1 MRSQDDTSAVRCAM
15 KHPNGLAGRLVSAL
29 TWSLGLLVSPVV
41 QAAEPFESTAASA
54 TSDYTTDGRMPLGT
68 IMGRFDDLSTAHG
81 WIAETIYDYP
91 GTRGIAIK
99 SWRTPHR
106 GEALWILSGIHGEE
120 PAGPNAIAANLASL
134 TQLADA
140 GIPIVVIPL
149 ANPNAYRHN
158 WRYPNTPERD
168 WKKGGGYSVGDAEHL
183 LPDLDAGDRPRAAK
197 APGPET
203 SALTQHVLRLAEF
216 YPPRLVLDLHEDEL
230 SQEGGYIYSQG
241 RQADGNP
248 AGAEIIRL
256 LQATG
261 IPLRQSGKTRF
272 GETIVQGVISRDDQ
286 GGPIRDGSIDE
297 LLAATEVFVDGRK
310 VRGPSA
316 HTVIV
321 VETPAF
327 EGSKFALRVAAQGA
341 VLQHAA
347 DLWRAVDPPAAG
359 TASTPPS
366 RSAVEAIA
374 DDYLATLARMQPEFG
389 TAEDLPGTDHGTLT
403 DNTEPAIA
411 RWRAYEDQV
420 MAQLRAV
427 PAGSLRSESDRV
439 LYGVLRD
446 ELGRSAGA
454 RVCRLELW
462 GVASYVN
469 GWQASLTDLARVQ
482 PVGSDALRAAALRRA
497 SAIPRF
503 IDNEI
508 VLLRQ
513 GLHEGYSSPKV
524 IVREVI
530 RQLDELLATKPEH
543 SPFAAPT
550 ERDSDPRFSAA
561 YQAVVRDEINPAVR
575 RYRDFLSKTYLPAAR
590 HELGV
595 SANPNGRACYDA
607 VVRQFSTVS
616 MPADQ
621 VYEAGWQQIR
631 ALDEQMRPIA
641 VRLTGTDDLA
651 RAMHMVNTESRFA
664 FRTEADVI
672 AYAQAAQDRAS
683 AAMPRVFGLYTT
695 LPVQIQPYPE
705 FRARAGAPGQYQAPP
720 EDGSRPPIHLLNT
733 WDPTHKSRASIESTT
748 FHETWPGHHQQIMV
762 ARDAR
767 AQHRL
772 VRALFNSGFGEGW
785 ALYAER
791 VADEMGLYSGDL
803 DRFGF
808 LSSAKFRSARMVIDS
823 GIHTRGMSYEDAI
836 KLLTEQSTLSPAQV
850 RGEVNRY
857 ISWPGQAPSYMIGN
871 LEILRLRDAAKA
883 KFGPQFDLRAFHDQV
898 LGRGSVTLPLLRELV
913 EEWIASSR
921 ATPMAAAGA
930 Q

>member
-1 MRSQDDTSAVRCAM
+1 MRSQDGRWFSRRAMARGAGNLVRIAVA
-15 KHPNGLAGRLVSAL
+15 LAGVLCIGTV
-29 TWSLGLLVSPVV
+29 PVLRADDSV
-41 QAAEPFESTAASA
+41 VAPASTATA
-54 TSDYTTDGRMPLGT
+54 DYTADGRIPLGT
-68 IMGRFDDLSTAHG
+68 IMGRFDELSTQHG
-81 WIAETIYDYP
+81 WLAETIYSYP
-91 GTRGIAIK
+91 DTQAAGIK

-140 GIPIVVIPL
+140 GVPIVVIPL
-149 ANPNAYRHN
+149 GNPNAYRHN

-183 LPDLDAGDRPRAAK
+183 LPDLDAGSKPRAVK

-203 SALTQHVLRLAEF
+203 AALTQYVLRLAEQ

-230 SQEGGYIYSQG
+230 STDGGYIYSQG
-241 RQADGNP
+241 RRADDNP
-248 AGAEIIRL
+248 VGAEIIRL

-261 IPLRQSGKTRF
+261 IPLRQSGNTRF
-272 GETIVQGVISRDDQ
+272 GEPIVQGVISRDDK

-297 LLAATEVFVDGRK
+297 LLAATAVFVDGRR

-327 EGSKFALRVAAQGA
+327 AGSKFDLRVAAQGA
-341 VLQHAA
+341 VVQHVG
-347 DLWRAVDPPAAG
+347 DLWRLVAQPTAVAPA
-359 TASTPPS
+359 TAA
-366 RSAVEAIA
+366 RSPVYAIA
-374 DDYLATLARMQPEFG
+374 DDYLAALTRMQPEFG
-389 TAEDLPGTDHGTLT
+389 TSEDLPGTDHGALT
-403 DNTEPAIA
+403 DNTEAGIA
-411 RWRAYEDQV
+411 RWRAHEDKV
-420 MAQLRAV
+420 LTQLRAIPV
-427 PAGSLRSESDRV
+427 ESLRNESDRV
-439 LYGVLRD
+439 LHGVLTD
-446 ELGRSAGA
+446 ELERNAGA

-482 PVGSDALRAAALRRA
+482 PVGSEALRAAALRRA
-497 SAIPRF
+497 RAIPHF

-513 GLHEGYSSPKV
+513 GLREGYSSPQV

-530 RQLDELLATKPEH
+530 KQLDELLATRPEQ

-550 ERDSDPRFSAA
+550 ERDTDPKFRAA

-575 RYRDFLSKTYLPAAR
+575 RYRDFLSKTYLPDAR
-590 HELGV
+590 DALGV

-621 VYEAGWQQIR
+621 VYETGWQQIH
-631 ALDEQMRPIA
+631 ALDEEMRPIA

-651 RAMHMVNTESRFA
+651 RAMHMVNTEPRFA
-664 FRTEADVI
+664 FKTGADVI
-672 AYAQAAQDRAS
+672 AYAQAAQDRVS
-683 AAMPRVFGLYTT
+683 AAMPSAFGLYTT

-705 FRARAGAPGQYQAPP
+705 FRARAGAPGQYQSPP

-733 WDPTHKSRASIESTT
+733 WDPAHKSRASIESTT
-748 FHETWPGHHQQIMV
+748 FHETWPGHHQQLMV
-762 ARDAR
+762 AREAK

-772 VRALFNSGFGEGW
+772 VRALYNSGFGEGW

-791 VADEMGLYSGDL
+791 VAGEMGMYSGDL
-803 DRFGF
+803 DRFGH
-808 LSSAKFRSARMVIDS
+808 LSSAKFRAARMVIDS
-823 GIHTRGMSYEDAI
+823 GIHTRGMSYDAAI
-836 KLLTEQSTLSPAQV
+836 KLLTEQATLSPAQV

-871 LEILRLRDAAKA
+871 LEILRLRAAAKA
-883 KFGPQFDLRAFHDQV
+883 RLGTQFDLRAFHDQV
-898 LGRGSVTLPLLRELV
+898 LGRGSVTLPLLRELL
-913 EEWIASSR
+913 EEWISHAP
-921 ATPMAAAGA
+921 ALAPPAH
-930 Q
+930 

>member
-1 MRSQDDTSAVRCAM
+1 MNAAARCVSMTATAFALAALLAQPALADDARTPTATTQATSNIEYTAD
-15 KHPNGLAGRLVSAL
+15 GRLPL
-29 TWSLGLLVSPVV
+29 TELVH
-41 QAAEPFESTAASA
+41 
-54 TSDYTTDGRMPLGT
+54 
-68 IMGRFDDLSTAHG
+68 RFDTLSTREG
-81 WIAETIYDYP
+81 WIAETIYAYGSTPDV
-91 GTRGIAIK
+91 AIR

-120 PAGPNAIAANLASL
+120 PAGPNAIAAQLESL
-134 TQLADA
+134 TRLAA
-140 GIPIVVIPL
+140 SGVPIVVIPL
-149 ANPNAYRHN
+149 ANPQAYRHN

-168 WKKGGGYSVGDAEHL
+168 WKTGGGYSVGDAEHL
-183 LPDLDAGDRPRAAK
+183 LPDLANGAKPRAEK

-203 SALTQHVLRLAEF
+203 AALTAYVLRMAEQ

-230 SQEGGYIYSQG
+230 STEGGYVYSQG

-248 AGAEIIRL
+248 VSAEIIRL

-272 GETIVQGVISRDDQ
+272 GESIVQGVISRDDT

-297 LLAATEVFVDGRK
+297 LLAATEVFVDGKK

-327 EGSKFALRVAAQGA
+327 AGSQFDLRVAAQGA
-341 VLQHAA
+341 VLRHVGDFWGMLARKATATTAA
-347 DLWRAVDPPAAG
+347 A
-359 TASTPPS
+359 TAQ
-366 RSAVEAIA
+366 RSPVQVIA
-374 DDYLATLARMQPEFG
+374 DDYLAALARLQPEFG

-403 DNTEPAIA
+403 DNTASGIA
-411 RWRAYEDQV
+411 RWRAYED
-420 MAQLRAV
+420 ATLARLEAI
-427 PAGSLRSESDRV
+427 PAESLRDEADRV
-439 LYGVLRD
+439 LAGVLRD
-446 ELGRSAGA
+446 EIERSTGA

-482 PVGSDALRAAALRRA
+482 PVGTETLRAAALRRA
-497 SAIPRF
+497 HAIPRY

-508 VLLRQ
+508 VLLRT
-513 GLHEGYSSPKV
+513 GLREGYSSPQV

-530 RQLDELLATKPEH
+530 RQLDELLATKPEQ
-543 SPFAAPT
+543 SPFGGPT
-550 ERDSDPRFSAA
+550 ERDSDAQFVAA
-561 YQAVVRDEINPAVR
+561 YRAVVRDEIHPAVR
-575 RYRDFLSKTYLPAAR
+575 RYRDFLNETYLPAAR
-590 HELGV
+590 EALGV
-595 SANPNGRACYDA
+595 AANPNGRACYDA

-621 VYEAGWQQIR
+621 VFATGWQQIK
-631 ALDEQMRPIA
+631 ALDAAMRPVA
-641 VRLTGTDDLA
+641 LRLTGTEELA
-651 RAMHMVNTESRFA
+651 RAMHMVNTEPRFA
-664 FRTEADVI
+664 FKTEADVI
-672 AYAQAAQDRAS
+672 AYAQAAQDRVS
-683 AAMPRVFGLYTT
+683 AAMPRAFGLYTT
-695 LPVQIQPYPE
+695 VPVQIQPYPE

-762 ARDAR
+762 ARGAK
-767 AQHRL
+767 AQHPL

-808 LSSAKFRSARMVIDS
+808 LSSSKFRAARMVIDA
-823 GIHTRGMSYEDAI
+823 GIHTRGMSYDDAMR
-836 KLLTEQSTLSPAQV
+836 LLTEQSTLSPAQV
-850 RGEVNRY
+850 RGEINRY

-871 LEILRLRDAAKA
+871 LEILRLRTAAQTKLGSA
-883 KFGPQFDLRAFHDQV
+883 FDLRAFHDQV

-913 EEWIASSR
+913 EDWIA
-921 ATPMAAAGA
+921 ATPAPAAPAL
-930 Q
+930 